1 MLLLPLML
9 PKTGLIIESYH
20 MEKVLNGSGSWE
32 MRTGISHKSEPIA
45 LINSGINY
53 IVGVANLIAVNG
65 TVDYALR
72 KSDVHQHRIADEC
85 IQARRF
91 DKWDV
96 IWTLDQVQR
105 LHTPIPLY
113 QTDEAETWVNLDAQ
127 VQEQLASIMRQ
138 QPKTFK

>member
-9 PKTGLIIESYH
+9 PRKGLIIESYH
-20 MEKVLNGSGSWE
+20 LEKVLYGSGSWE
-32 MRTGISHKSEPIA
+32 MRSRMSHKNEPIA
-45 LINSGINY
+45 LINSGMNH

-72 KSDVHQHRIADEC
+72 KNDVHLHRITDEC
-85 IQARRF
+85 IEARRF

-105 LHTPIPLY
+105 LHTPIPIY
-113 QTDEAETWVNLDAQ
+113 QTDEAETWVSLDAQ
-127 VQEQLASIMRQ
+127 VQEQLASIMCQ
-138 QPKTFK
+138 QPKIFK